1 MSLFDYKT
9 FLRVAG
15 GSGDLFDAVESS
27 FGVPKCLMNLTRDL
41 LDAIPSNIIGGMR
54 DALKKGRDA
63 ADDVV
68 KSIFNDLRLGLGII
82 EWSTEAGGFVFISRG
97 SKNRQDKSQSSLLE
111 DITGL
116 IGGAAGFLGRL
127 YTNYELAANQIEYI
141 KNCIKGYRDQ
151 LKYSNGN
158 SAPELAKLSEE
169 EFDEF
174 INTNYLAEKKAV
186 EETTQFIEKC
196 DKIIADMNAV
206 LAARQKDPSLE
217 PQFNPSALNILS
229 GTSYANSIKEKQL
242 QASSATE
249 QEIIRLIY
257 GPPRSTGGNF
267 LLSNDGIYY
276 NSQTASGI
284 LPVLTYLDSKKSN
297 IVNGE
302 KWRFNFAPNLGGK
315 GDQFSI
321 KDLDLYFNTILDP
334 EKIEDGFWI
343 QEYYDK
349 DKFLR
354 EIESNKSKRIYDL
367 SSQINEM
374 QLEGKPQAIIFNLKQ
389 ALTSEVSL
397 FNQKIN
403 KRKKQIELAVKLPQL
418 TLNPDVPVY
427 FPGEIPVND
436 FSYLSKVNFAM
447 DIQKQKSMSFSQD
460 DVSSVVLPIKLP
472 TLTLA
477 KKSDKVESLEHLYIT
492 DYADGAIIY
501 DGSSI
506 NSVQAPILAAESF
519 ITTDSIIGMYN
530 FLDTNIVTEPSS
542 TEFTLRN
549 SMAKTNENFAQ
560 LVTNDLDYVYRA
572 GLGIVYL
579 NGITESYTF
588 QNGPLTGK
596 VFASALGS
604 YIRLPQ
610 VNQYTDLLYNTRG
623 ATIDFWVHV
632 PNLLSVDGGYN
643 TGNVSS
649 LFRIILGNENTGVK
663 INPTVEKID
672 ASFNDFGDQ
681 TTRGLLMGFTRD
693 RRLTSNLSATNEDIE
708 NDVDD
713 SVFFIAPTQALS
725 FSSVGFINRS
735 YYDSNSC
742 VSSNIYHGVK
752 VKLLDHINN
761 LSMSSIEKEF
771 CHVAVSFDRE
781 KDLISIYLDGNLITA
796 SSMSYSFGIEPYTM
810 PNIPS
815 FKNSNS
821 FEYAASTISNLSPE
835 KLKNGPKLDE
845 FFTPWIVGGGY
856 TDGMIYY
863 GNFMGGN
870 YGGSISGLRGY
881 LGSLKFYSKSLSS
894 EEILN
899 NYKAH
904 KGFFKNIDTFYLGWE
919 QVISS

>member
-15 GSGDLFDAVESS
+15 GSGDLFDAAESS

-54 DALKKGRDA
+54 DSLKKGRDA

-141 KNCIKGYRDQ
+141 RNCIKGYRDQ

-158 SAPELAKLSEE
+158 SSPELAKLSEE

-242 QASSATE
+242 QASLAPE

-418 TLNPDVPVY
+418 TLNPDVPNY
-427 FPGEIPVND
+427 APGEIPIND

-447 DIQKQKSMSFSQD
+447 DIQKQKAMSFSQD
-460 DVSSVVLPIKLP
+460 DVSSVVLPIQLP

-477 KKSDKVESLEHLYIT
+477 KKSNRAESLDHLYIT
-492 DYADGAIIY
+492 DFADGAIIY

-506 NSVQAPILAAESF
+506 NSLQAPILAAESF

-530 FLDTNIVTEPSS
+530 FLDTNIVKEPSS

-549 SMAKTNENFAQ
+549 SMAQYNENFAQ
-560 LVTNDLDYVYRA
+560 LVTNDLDYVYRG
-572 GLGIVYL
+572 GLGVAYL
-579 NGITESYTF
+579 QGITESSSI
-588 QNGPLTGK
+588 L
-596 VFASALGS
+596 ASGLGS
-604 YIRLPQ
+604 YIKLPD
-610 VNQYTDLLYNTRG
+610 VGPYNDLLYNTGG
-623 ATIDFWVHV
+623 ATIDFWIHA
-632 PNLLSVDGGYN
+632 PKLLSVDEGYN
-643 TGNVSS
+643 SAETSS
-649 LFRIILGNENTGVK
+649 LFRIILANENTGVR

-681 TTRGLLMGFTRD
+681 STRGLLMGFTRD
-693 RRLTSNLSATNEDIE
+693 RRLTNNLSAS
-708 NDVDD
+708 NDELDNNVDD
-713 SVFFIAPTQALS
+713 SVFFIAPTQATS

-735 YYDSNSC
+735 YYDSYNC
-742 VSSNIYHGVK
+742 VSSNTYHGVK
-752 VKLLDHINN
+752 VKLLQNINN

-771 CHVAVSFDRE
+771 CHVAVSFNRD
-781 KDLISIYLDGNLITA
+781 KDLISIYLDGTLIAA
-796 SSMSYSFGIEPYTM
+796 SSMSNAFGLEPYSM
-810 PNIPS
+810 PNIPT

-821 FEYAASTISNLSPE
+821 FEYAASTLSPASPE
-835 KLKNGPKLDE
+835 KLKNGPKLDKY
-845 FFTPWIVGGGY
+845 FTPWIVGGGY
-856 TDGMIYY
+856 TDGMYY
-863 GNFMGGN
+863 NGNFMGGK
-870 YGGSISGLRGY
+870 YGGQISGLRGY
-881 LGSLKFYSKSLSS
+881 LGSLKFYSKPLSS